1 MGCCWV
7 AAGPVSPTGRGS
19 FFGRERGDWEIP
31 YEELTFVKRLGEAG
45 PGEVHHAKWHGDV
58 AVKVWTIANPSEDM
72 LRAFRREVCACG
84 GFPAACGG
92 SQSEW
97 LKCT

>member
-1 MGCCWV
+1 MLAGPRQLPLESAECVVVV
-7 AAGPVSPTGRGS
+7 AAGPTSPTGRGS

-72 LRAFRREVCACG
+72 LRAFRREVRA
-84 GFPAACGG
+84 
-92 SQSEW
+92 
-97 LKCT
+97 L